1 MPDNH
6 LDARTRII
14 AKEEITFEGTAEE
27 LGGGGGAGGLKRDL

>member
-14 AKEEITFEGTAEE
+14 AKEEIAFEGTAEE
-27 LGGGGGAGGLKRDL
+27 LGG